1 MNFSTNKI
9 KDIRE
14 TYLREL
20 GLIYSEQ
27 EASALF
33 DLVTEYRLGLKRL
46 DRILNPDLRL
56 SESEI
61 LKVHFD
67 IKELKKLRP
76 VQYIFGEAWFGDLRL
91 KVNEHV
97 LIPRPETEEL
107 SAWVADDLKTHPGIS
122 ILDIGTGSGCIALS
136 LAAKLP
142 SAVISACDISSGALE
157 IAREN
162 AARLKLKTNLFR
174 MDIFDRN
181 AWPALSAYD
190 VIVSNPPYV
199 TFSDKKEM
207 LPNVLNYEP
216 PIALFVSDDNPLIYY
231 IEILEFS
238 RDHLNSSGKIYFEI
252 NKRFGREMFELL
264 SAYGFENVEIR
275 KDLSGHDRMAGATKP

>member
-1 MNFSTNKI
+1 VNFSTNKI

-33 DLVTEYRLGLKRL
+33 DMVIEYRLGMKRL

-56 SESEI
+56 SESDM

-67 IKELKKLRP
+67 IKELKKYRP
-76 VQYIFGEAWFGDLRL
+76 IQYIFGEAWFGDLRL

-107 SAWVADDLKTHPGIS
+107 SAWVADDLKAHPGIS

-142 SAVISACDISSGALE
+142 STVISACDISSGALE
-157 IAREN
+157 MAIEN

-174 MDIFDRN
+174 MDIFERS
-181 AWPALSAYD
+181 AWPALPAYD

-252 NKRFGREMFELL
+252 NRRFGREMIELL
-264 SAYGFENVEIR
+264 SAYGFENVEVR